1 MTKGGPLGPGRHRMV
16 GALYTSSLLRRVW
29 RKHAKTQT
37 VMHRS
42 MAKVTERDCL
52 FHTGNLSVRCTDRLA
67 LLRAA
72 LSGRKEKKTPSMM
85 VLMLAAEGIYPVG
98 AVGAEEVSLAVP
110 GFRRLCLI
118 LRA

>member
-1 MTKGGPLGPGRHRMV
+1 MQRI
-16 GALYTSSLLRRVW
+16 
-29 RKHAKTQT
+29 QT

-42 MAKVTERDCL
+42 MENATERDCL

-67 LLRAA
+67 LLRAV
-72 LSGRKEKKTPSMM
+72 LSGRKEKKTSMM